1 MLFGNLD
8 EVASLS
14 RELLSALEE
23 GQPLVGG
30 VFVTFAP
37 RLRDT
42 YGMYCRNHDVAA
54 SILEKVCV
62 HNYYRYR
69 IADIFRRYKNSR
81 KDR

>member
-1 MLFGNLD
+1 MSEINSELLFGNLD

-14 RELLSALEE
+14 KDLLSALEE
-23 GQPLVGG
+23 GKPLVGG

-54 SILEKVCV
+54 SILEKVC
-62 HNYYRYR
+62 
-69 IADIFRRYKNSR
+69 AF
-81 KDR
+81 